1 VAMRCI
7 FSIKSIVRGRFKWQ
21 TFVALSLL
29 NLCGSFLIVTPSFA
43 QNFPAPYVDQR
54 SRQEEYLNQISD
66 RCRTLHTALAQRN
79 RSKMTEF
86 AVKRLSKLRSDYE
99 DSCQDEVMEAQENV
113 RNKADK
119 QRKEK
124 YEAVK
129 TQKEQSVQ
137 KDREDAMSRQQC
149 TESRRIIANKR
160 TRNDLTSG
168 ELVDLNRFEENIRLR
183 CSTTQAAK

>member
-1 VAMRCI
+1 MCCI
-7 FSIKSIVRGRFKWQ
+7 FSIQSLVRGGFKWQ
-21 TFVALSLL
+21 TFVALSLF
-29 NLCGSFLIVTPSFA
+29 NLCGNFLIVTPGFA
-43 QNFPAPYVDQR
+43 QNFPTPYVDQR

-66 RCRTLHTALAQRN
+66 RCRTLHSALTQSNRN
-79 RSKMTEF
+79 RITEVEF
-86 AVKRLSKLRSDYE
+86 KRLGKLRSDYE
-99 DSCQDEVMEAQENV
+99 DSCRDEVMEAQENV

-129 TQKEQSVQ
+129 TQKEQSAQ

-149 TESRRIIANKR
+149 IESRRIIANKR

-168 ELVDLNRFEENIRLR
+168 ELQDLNRFEENIRLR
-183 CSTTQAAK
+183 CPTTQATK